1 MPPGL
6 GQIPSLTLLLE
17 DAHAL
22 IVRDEAQT
30 GQILLLGQIPSLTLL
45 LLEGAQALIVRLR
58 DEA

>member
-17 DAHAL
+17 DAQ
-22 IVRDEAQT
+22 VGDEAQT

>member
-17 DAHAL
+17 DAQAL

-45 LLEGAQALIVRLR
+45 LLGEAQALIVR